1 MEFIKKLA
9 LLVIDKVIIAGI
21 AFYLWHL
28 YTKSQEAKK
37 EEAEKRKELENQLRR
52 IKKEKDKTELNEKI
66 ILLEQQLEKFYW
78 PISLCMK
85 NDDAVWQRV
94 PSLYDDGNQLPTESG
109 AVVEKEFL
117 LPNHEKAVKV
127 IEDNFH
133 LISHAPKFE
142 KLAVDSGIGRI
153 IIHCKGELEIIKSLG
168 VKEMR
173 VLKGTVISENT
184 LMIKVR
190 AVDNRITI
198 IS

>member
-133 LISHAPKFE
+133 LISCNEVLIQELVPCLISFAPI
-142 KLAVDSGIGRI
+142 IGN
-153 IIHCKGELEIIKSLG
+153 IK
-168 VKEMR
+168 
-173 VLKGTVISENT
+173 
-184 LMIKVR
+184 
-190 AVDNRITI
+190 
-198 IS
+198 